1 MKITY
6 DIIKKN
12 LETYKAAKEIF
23 PAILQFEESQIEY
36 SAISALGLGKFADFN
51 MFLKS
56 AALKGFEPII
66 DIKSFRTLK
75 PIVCEKTTTERFKT
89 FIKNRTQK
97 KFDAIFNDVDLFD
110 RLLNG
115 PWKSRP
121 QMRRNGRMGY
131 GTRKKERVEGFQD
144 AIVPIINYII
154 LNEIEI
160 NPKILNDSNGEY
172 SRISSSIIWYTSEVL
187 SFDKVPQKEIEL
199 TNKLLQT
206 FMDVVD
212 KEKIDFRNLNISYV
226 MSAISTKI
234 KNAMKI
240 ANGTQ
245 LKCIKDLESKT
256 KGINA
261 LEKGKTYEVFGTYE
275 RNGFL
280 TVYIKNDQNSY
291 TYYEYSY
298 FEDVSMKRDDLLS
311 MLLG

>member
-1 MKITY
+1 
-6 DIIKKN
+6 
-12 LETYKAAKEIF
+12 
-23 PAILQFEESQIEY
+23 
-36 SAISALGLGKFADFN
+36 
-51 MFLKS
+51 
-56 AALKGFEPII
+56 
-66 DIKSFRTLK
+66 
-75 PIVCEKTTTERFKT
+75 
-89 FIKNRTQK
+89 
-97 KFDAIFNDVDLFD
+97 
-110 RLLNG
+110 
-115 PWKSRP
+115 
-121 QMRRNGRMGY
+121 MGY
-131 GTRKKERVEGFQD
+131 GTRKKERAEGFQD

-160 NPKILNDSNGEY
+160 NPKILDDNEV
-172 SRISSSIIWYTSEVL
+172 RISSSTIWYTSEVL

-234 KNAMKI
+234 KTAMKI

-261 LEKGKTYEVFGTYE
+261 LEKGKIYEVFGTYE